1 MYPKHIFC
9 FGIYT
14 LISYLV
20 WETLDIFFNKLYNIE
35 VDNSSF
41 SKQTANL
48 VVHILK

>member
-1 MYPKHIFC
+1 MYPKHLFC

-20 WETLDIFFNKLYNIE
+20 WETLDVFINKLYNIE
-35 VDNSSF
+35 VDNSAF

>member
-1 MYPKHIFC
+1 MYPKHLFC

-20 WETLDIFFNKLYNIE
+20 WETLDVFFNKLYNIE
-35 VDNSSF
+35 VDISSF
-41 SKQTANL
+41 NKQIDNL